1 MFMTVNDFSLYIEEL
16 KVKMEFE
23 TYMDTVVY
31 YYENETDHEIE
42 DIAKMLNQKIKDNL
56 HLEAMERGMM
66 KENDIV
72 QIQLC

>member
-1 MFMTVNDFSLYIEEL
+1 MFLTVNDFSLYIEEL

-23 TYMDTVVY
+23 TYMDTIVY
-31 YYENETDHEIE
+31 YYENETDHEME
-42 DIAKMLNQKIKDNL
+42 DIAKMLNQKIKDSL

>member
-1 MFMTVNDFSLYIEEL
+1 MFMTVNDFLLYLEEL
-16 KVKMEFE
+16 KVKMGFE
-23 TYMDTVVY
+23 TYMETVVY

-42 DIAKMLNQKIKDNL
+42 DIAKLLNQKIKDSL

-72 QIQLC
+72 QIPLC

>member
-1 MFMTVNDFSLYIEEL
+1 MNDFSLYIEEL

-23 TYMDTVVY
+23 TYMETVVY
-31 YYENETDHEIE
+31 YYENETDHEME
-42 DIAKMLNQKIKDNL
+42 DIAKMLNQKIRDSL

-72 QIQLC
+72 QIPLC

>member
-1 MFMTVNDFSLYIEEL
+1 MFLTVNDFSLYIEEL

-23 TYMDTVVY
+23 TYMETVVY
-31 YYENETDHEIE
+31 YYENETDHEME
-42 DIAKMLNQKIKDNL
+42 DIAKMLNQKIRDSL

-72 QIQLC
+72 QIPLC